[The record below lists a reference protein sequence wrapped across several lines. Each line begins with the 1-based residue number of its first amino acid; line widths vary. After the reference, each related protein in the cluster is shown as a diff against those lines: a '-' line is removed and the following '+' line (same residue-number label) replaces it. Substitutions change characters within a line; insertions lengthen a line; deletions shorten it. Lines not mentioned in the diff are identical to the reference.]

1 MRDGGAKP
9 SRNGDNHE
17 PARVRQDAAANRR
30 RILTAARRLF
40 GPGGDAV
47 RVREVARDA
56 GVSAATLYRHFP
68 ARRDLMDAVVAEQSR
83 ACDASVRRAVAD
95 PDPARALRAYVEHAF
110 EAQADGALLAAAIR
124 AANATLPGHADR
136 VAAFHRDLAMLVAR
150 ARAAGALRPDL
161 TAADVLLVVAA
172 GGGANLGVTAT
183 GGAGGSAGPGTA
195 AHRAARSR
203 RLADI
208 VLTGMGVPSPA

>member
-1 MRDGGAKP
+1 MRDAAP
-9 SRNGDNHE
+9 
-17 PARVRQDAAANRR
+17 VRMRRDAVANRR

-47 RVREVARDA
+47 LVRDVARDA

-83 ACDASVRRAVAD
+83 ACDASVRRAIAD

-110 EAQADGALLAAAIR
+110 QAQSDGAVRTAAIR
-124 AANATLPGHADR
+124 AATAALPGHAGR
-136 VAAFHRDLAMLVAR
+136 IAAFRQDLAMLVGR
-150 ARAAGALRPDL
+150 ARTAGVLHSDV
-161 TAADVLLVVAA
+161 TAADVLLVIAA
-172 GGGANLGVTAT
+172 GA
-183 GGAGGSAGPGTA
+183 GAGLHPDTGTPEYRSA
-195 AHRAARSR
+195 RAR

-208 VLTGMGVPSPA
+208 VLTGLGLPSPA

>member
-9 SRNGDNHE
+9 SRNDQNHT
-17 PARVRQDAAANRR
+17 PARVRRDAAANRR

-47 RVREVARDA
+47 QVRDVARSA

-68 ARRDLMDAVVAEQSR
+68 ARRELMDAVIAEQSR
-83 ACDASVRRAVAD
+83 SCDASVRRAVSD

-110 EAQADGALLAAAIR
+110 EAQADGAMFAGAIR

-136 VAAFHRDLAMLVAR
+136 VARFRRDLALLVGR
-150 ARAAGALRPDL
+150 ARAAGVIRPDV
-161 TAADVLLVVAA
+161 TAADVLLVIAA
-172 GGGANLGVTAT
+172 GGGASLGL
-183 GGAGGSAGPGTA
+183 GAGTDAGFGTPG
-195 AHRAARSR
+195 HRAARSR

-208 VLTGMGVPSPA
+208 VLTGMGLRFYA